1 MKTIKK
7 ELDVDFIGGEGSLTV
22 DEEKALSN
30 FFMKR
35 KISIDKSKDK
45 KKRTTVQPKA
55 IEQNSF
61 YNLNKIGIKINRD
74 ILSDQYIKQIPLK

>member
-45 KKRTTVQPKA
+45 KKRTTVQPKV
-55 IEQNSF
+55 IE
-61 YNLNKIGIKINRD
+61 
-74 ILSDQYIKQIPLK
+74 